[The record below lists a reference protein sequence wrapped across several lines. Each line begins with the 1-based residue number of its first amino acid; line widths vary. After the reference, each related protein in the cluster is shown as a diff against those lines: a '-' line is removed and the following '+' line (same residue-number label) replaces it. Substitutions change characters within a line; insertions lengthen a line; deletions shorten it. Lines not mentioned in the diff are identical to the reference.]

1 MPIERA
7 TYLTVELGD
16 EEHVKKFRA
25 KFMVID
31 IPFSYNVIIGRPIL
45 CDIGAYTSIKYL
57 TMKIPTEDGVAVVR
71 ENQKALREVYLC
83 TFKNV
88 S

>member
-57 TMKIPTEDGVAVVR
+57 TMKIPTETGVVIVK
-71 ENQKALREVYLC
+71 ENQKVAREAYLY
-83 TFKNV
+83 TLKDA